1 MKALIV
7 DDEPLARAEVRRLL
21 SQIAGIEVV
30 GECSTVAQ
38 AKEVLTRLTPDVLLL
53 DIEMPG
59 GSGFD
64 LLEQLESVPAVIF
77 TTAYDRHAVRAF
89 DVGAVDYV
97 LKPIE
102 VGRLAAA
109 LARVAP
115 QQTRS
120 RVFVRDGARCW
131 LVPFDEVSRITS
143 DGNYVRL
150 SWGERELLFARSL
163 ATLERHLGTSALVG
177 SNHNSHQTGVGA
189 SSPRSEPS
197 FFRANRAELV
207 NLSFITEVTPAAGG
221 RLTLLLRGGVTVQV
235 SRRQARALRATLGW

>member
-1 MKALIV
+1 MRALIV

-21 SQIAGIEVV
+21 SQIAGIQVV

-38 AKEVLTRLTPDVLLL
+38 AKEAVTRLKPSVVLL

-59 GSGFD
+59 GSGFE
-64 LLEQLESVPAVIF
+64 LLEQLESLPAVIF

-102 VGRLAAA
+102 LERLAAA
-109 LARVAP
+109 LARAAP

-131 LVPFDEVSRITS
+131 LVPLDEVSRITS
-143 DGNYVRL
+143 DGNYVQL
-150 SWGERELLFARSL
+150 SWGDRELLLARSL
-163 ATLERHLGTSALVG
+163 ATLERHLGLSVVGTSQS
-177 SNHNSHQTGVGA
+177 SNQ
-189 SSPRSEPS
+189 S

-207 NLSFITEVTPAAGG
+207 NLAFIEEVKPAAGG
-221 RLTLLLRGGVTVQV
+221 RLTLLLRGGVTVAV
-235 SRRQARALRATLGW
+235 SRRQARTLRATLGLSFD